1 MNPNRATKHSAKFA
15 LVVTL
20 LMAISALTI
29 STGAQPAW
37 VGRFAL
43 PYEVHWNR
51 AVLPAGEYTITVDS
65 KSKPALIQSADGKRS
80 IYTNVPIV
88 AASEAGRASVLV
100 TIAGSERTVRSMNS
114 PALGVSFIFNPISK
128 TERELLAKNGQLESL
143 PILVTKK

>member
-1 MNPNRATKHSAKFA
+1 MNLIRGTKHSAKPA
-15 LVVTL
+15 LVVTF

-37 VGRFAL
+37 VGRLAL
-43 PYEVHWNR
+43 PYEVHWNHT
-51 AVLPAGEYTITVDS
+51 VLPAGEYTVTVDS

-88 AASEAGRASVLV
+88 ADSESGTASLLV
-100 TIAGSERTVRSMNS
+100 SIAGPERTVRSMNS
-114 PALGVSFIFNPISK
+114 PALGVSFIFNPISN